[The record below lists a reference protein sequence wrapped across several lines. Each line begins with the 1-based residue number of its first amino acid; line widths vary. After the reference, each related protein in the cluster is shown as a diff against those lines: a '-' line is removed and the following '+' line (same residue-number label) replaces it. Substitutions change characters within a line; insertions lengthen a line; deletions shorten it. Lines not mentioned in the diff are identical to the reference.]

1 MGFMCFGSS
10 KQDDPRARK
19 NADIE
24 KQLRADQKKQAK
36 EVKILLLGA
45 SPYTHTT
52 KQAEML
58 TCDLRC
64 RRERQV
70 DSAEANAPD
79 PHQGFLAERT

>member
-45 SPYTHTT
+45 LHTGT
-52 KQAEML
+52 NKG
-58 TCDLRC
+58 
-64 RRERQV
+64 RQ
-70 DSAEANAPD
+70 EC
-79 PHQGFLAERT
+79 

>member
-24 KQLRADQKKQAK
+24 KQLKADQKRQAK

-45 SPYTHTT
+45 LYTGINETS
-52 KQAEML
+52 
-58 TCDLRC
+58 R
-64 RRERQV
+64 
-70 DSAEANAPD
+70 NAD
-79 PHQGFLAERT
+79 T

>member
-36 EVKILLLGA
+36 EVKILLLGT
-45 SPYTHTT
+45 SSYTNTT
-52 KQAEML
+52 GQAEML
-58 TCDLRC
+58 TCNLRC

-70 DSAEANAPD
+70 DSVEADAPD
-79 PHQGFLAERT
+79 PHQGLLTERT

>member
-24 KQLRADQKKQAK
+24 KQLKADQKRQAK

-45 SPYTHTT
+45 LYTGTNET
-52 KQAEML
+52 S
-58 TCDLRC
+58 R
-64 RRERQV
+64 
-70 DSAEANAPD
+70 NAD
-79 PHQGFLAERT
+79 TQI

>member
-45 SPYTHTT
+45 SPYTHN
-52 KQAEML
+52 KAGRNADMRPQVP
-58 TCDLRC
+58 
-64 RRERQV
+64 ERAASRQC
-70 DSAEANAPD
+70 
-79 PHQGFLAERT
+79 

>member
-45 SPYTHTT
+45 LTHADKTN
-52 KQAEML
+52 QAEML
-58 TCDLRC
+58 TCDPRC

-70 DSAEANAPD
+70 DSAEADAPD
-79 PHQGFLAERT
+79 PHQGFLTERT